1 MPAEFLIGRNL
12 EEKMD
17 SVFSLAMAN
26 RHGLIAGATGT
37 GKTVTLQAFAEHF
50 SEAGVPVF
58 VADIKGDL
66 SGLAALGGDNGK
78 IVSVFGKLDL
88 KLPAWRSMPC
98 ALWDVFGKKGHPVRA
113 TVSDMGPLLMGRLL
127 GLSDVQHAVLQVLF
141 RFADDKGLLLLDTK
155 DLRALV
161 EYAGV
166 NARELQARYGLMTG
180 TSLSA
185 VQRALLV
192 LEDQGGS
199 RFFGEP
205 ALDIQDLMRC
215 DTDGRGMINVLA
227 SDELVNQPVLYAS
240 FLLWMLSELF
250 EELPETG
257 DAEKPR
263 LVFFFDEAH
272 LLFADAP
279 EALMDKIVQVVRLVR
294 SKGVGV
300 WFVTQNPLD
309 IPEEVLGQLGN
320 RVQHALRAFTP
331 KDQKAVKVVAQTFR
345 PNPKIDTETAI
356 TELGIGEALVSFL
369 DMEGRPS
376 PVERVRIIPPASR
389 IGVLT
394 AEERSGVLEKSGL
407 GTKYDKALDRES
419 AYELLG
425 KKADQA
431 AALAELMEME
441 RQSSPEMRLS
451 STDPDIGMPEGPES
465 EPERKPRKAAR
476 VSGEDGSSGSLLGD
490 IAGGVMKSAGRELG
504 RQLVR
509 GLLGGLA
516 GSSRRRR

>member
-1 MPAEFLIGRNL
+1 
-12 EEKMD
+12 
-17 SVFSLAMAN
+17 
-26 RHGLIAGATGT
+26 
-37 GKTVTLQAFAEHF
+37 
-50 SEAGVPVF
+50 
-58 VADIKGDL
+58 
-66 SGLAALGGDNGK
+66 
-78 IVSVFGKLDL
+78 
-88 KLPAWRSMPC
+88 
-98 ALWDVFGKKGHPVRA
+98 
-113 TVSDMGPLLMGRLL
+113 
-127 GLSDVQHAVLQVLF
+127 
-141 RFADDKGLLLLDTK
+141 
-155 DLRALV
+155 
-161 EYAGV
+161 
-166 NARELQARYGLMTG
+166 
-180 TSLSA
+180 
-185 VQRALLV
+185 V